1 MVIFKS
7 IRFSFT
13 PYSSL
18 TPVEGGWLKMPPKR
32 KFREFL
38 QTAHQR
44 RKSTADKNRS
54 KMNTTCPKVF
64 FLYFRT
70 VAKCKAEQTSSERRR
85 SVRRGTGQ
93 NPKSRYEHY

>member
-1 MVIFKS
+1 MLSGFELYPRLV
-7 IRFSFT
+7 
-13 PYSSL
+13 PL
-18 TPVEGGWLKMPPKR
+18 TI
-32 KFREFL
+32 
-38 QTAHQR
+38 
-44 RKSTADKNRS
+44 
-54 KMNTTCPKVF
+54 CPKVV